1 MPRVGGVQSGTGIY
15 HAMLRDIN
23 RQDQDIVRVVMF
35 FLLMLM
41 VACHRSP
48 SEPTFQVEVTNKVL
62 YQEILAYHD
71 SILQSENAKELAK
84 GDSVYV
90 WVYFKELND
99 SMKRYAMEYIYDLE
113 ILDIF
118 PAEFVCMV
126 GGHPV
131 FFSAAGGNSQYDF
144 KHPYFGIP
152 PQLNDALLK
161 HYFPTKYEE
170 KLRQRKQ
177 MEETGYASVASRISH
192 PTIYFLTFLR
202 DSLIDKQY
210 GKGTPRDRV
219 IITMN
224 GEDVWL

>member
-1 MPRVGGVQSGTGIY
+1 MKNKQVLV
-15 HAMLRDIN
+15 
-23 RQDQDIVRVVMF
+23 F

-62 YQEILAYHD
+62 SQEIHAYYD
-71 SILQSENAKELAK
+71 SILQSENANELAK

-99 SMKRYAMEYIYDLE
+99 SMTRYAMQYIYDLD
-113 ILDIF
+113 ILEMF

-131 FFSAAGGNSQYDF
+131 FFSAAGGYSQYDF
-144 KHPYFGIP
+144 KHPFFGIP
-152 PQLNDALLK
+152 PKLNDALLK
-161 HYFPTKYEE
+161 RYFPTKYEE

-177 MEETGYASVASRISH
+177 MEKTGYASVASRILH
-192 PTIYFLTFLR
+192 PTICFLTFLR
-202 DSLIDKQY
+202 DSLVDKQY
-210 GKGTPRDRV
+210 GKGRSRDRV
-219 IITMN
+219 IIKMN
-224 GEDVWL
+224 GEDVML

>member
-1 MPRVGGVQSGTGIY
+1 MKNKQVLV
-15 HAMLRDIN
+15 
-23 RQDQDIVRVVMF
+23 F

-62 YQEILAYHD
+62 SQEIHAYYD
-71 SILQSENAKELAK
+71 SILQSENANELAK
-84 GDSVYV
+84 GDSVYA

-99 SMKRYAMEYIYDLE
+99 SMTRYAMQYIYDLD
-113 ILDIF
+113 ILEMF

-131 FFSAAGGNSQYDF
+131 FFSAAGGYSQYDF
-144 KHPYFGIP
+144 KHPFFGIP
-152 PQLNDALLK
+152 PKLNDALLK
-161 HYFPTKYEE
+161 RYFPTKYEE

-192 PTIYFLTFLR
+192 PTICFLTFLR
-202 DSLIDKQY
+202 DSLVDKQY
-210 GKGTPRDRV
+210 GKGRSRDRV
-219 IITMN
+219 IIKMN
-224 GEDVWL
+224 GEDVML

>member
-1 MPRVGGVQSGTGIY
+1 MKNKQVLV
-15 HAMLRDIN
+15 
-23 RQDQDIVRVVMF
+23 F

-62 YQEILAYHD
+62 SQEIHAYYD
-71 SILQSENAKELAK
+71 SILQSENANELAK

-99 SMKRYAMEYIYDLE
+99 SMTRYAMQYIYDLD
-113 ILDIF
+113 ILEMF

-131 FFSAAGGNSQYDF
+131 FFSAAGGYSQYDF
-144 KHPYFGIP
+144 KHPFFGIP
-152 PQLNDALLK
+152 PKLNDALLK
-161 HYFPTKYEE
+161 RYFPTKYEE

-192 PTIYFLTFLR
+192 PTICFLTFLR
-202 DSLIDKQY
+202 DSLVDKQY
-210 GKGTPRDRV
+210 GKGRPRCRV
-219 IITMN
+219 IIKMN
-224 GEDVWL
+224 GEDVML

>member
-1 MPRVGGVQSGTGIY
+1 MKNKQVLV
-15 HAMLRDIN
+15 
-23 RQDQDIVRVVMF
+23 F

-62 YQEILAYHD
+62 SQEIHAYYD
-71 SILQSENAKELAK
+71 SLLQSENANELAK

-99 SMKRYAMEYIYDLE
+99 SMTRYAMQYIYDLD
-113 ILDIF
+113 ILEMF

-131 FFSAAGGNSQYDF
+131 FFSAAGGYSQYDF
-144 KHPYFGIP
+144 KHPFFGIP
-152 PQLNDALLK
+152 PKLNDALLK
-161 HYFPTKYEE
+161 RYFPTKYEE

-177 MEETGYASVASRISH
+177 MEETGYASVANRISH
-192 PTIYFLTFLR
+192 PTICFLTFLR
-202 DSLIDKQY
+202 DSLVDKQY
-210 GKGTPRDRV
+210 GKGRPRDRV
-219 IITMN
+219 IIKMN
-224 GEDVWL
+224 GEDVML